1 MNIRHQQSGFSL
13 IEVLVTAV
21 ILSTGLLGIA
31 GLQLS
36 SIKNSHNAFLETQAR
51 YMATTLLDKI
61 RENPLG
67 ISSYL
72 VDGAVF
78 NCPVSAP
85 TPTCVSIATGTTA
98 CTAAELA
105 ISERHRTICG
115 NTVSGSVNGG
125 VKTELPNASMTIECI
140 AADGT
145 FGADCTT
152 RDVSISIFW
161 GERDIEN
168 GGINQTSL
176 RITGSI

>member
-1 MNIRHQQSGFSL
+1 MNIKHQQSGFSL

-51 YMATTLLDKI
+51 YMATTLLDNI
-61 RENPLG
+61 RANPQG
-67 ISSYL
+67 ISNYL
-72 VDGAVF
+72 ADGTVF

-85 TPTCVSIATGTTA
+85 TPTCISTATGTTP
-98 CTAAELA
+98 CTATQLA
-105 ISERHRTICG
+105 ISERHRAICG
-115 NTVSGSVNGG
+115 SEVGSSVNGG
-125 VKTELPNASMTIECI
+125 VKNELPEASMTIQCI

-145 FGADCTT
+145 FGNDCST

-161 GERDIEN
+161 GERDLNN
-168 GGINQTSL
+168 GGITLTSL